1 MHKFLTVHKDSSII
15 VAPRTNEAIFTI
27 KHYAGD
33 VVYTGDTFLEKN
45 RDRSA
50 RLLWPLVLVSYT
62 PTNVNKLSHPD
73 VFCRI
78 SLFPLPSSLF
88 PIFPPVQSTLACT
101 RAHIC
106 CCSLGAM
113 VIEAFQESSLPLL
126 SSIFLSEITTTGR
139 LAADT
144 GGAAAKKRTPAPRA
158 RRDQQKVLSMHMQGR
173 APKALAIGHRVVVVV

>member
-1 MHKFLTVHKDSSII
+1 MGLLPRKAPDAYVCRECVSPPLRTAVVAYHLVLIPSLQYKTLTTPPPFFFLPPRAVHKFLTVHKDSSII

-78 SLFPLPSSLF
+78 SLFPLPSSPFSHLF
-88 PIFPPVQSTLACT
+88 NLRWHA
-101 RAHIC
+101 RAR
-106 CCSLGAM
+106 
-113 VIEAFQESSLPLL
+113 
-126 SSIFLSEITTTGR
+126 TN
-139 LAADT
+139 
-144 GGAAAKKRTPAPRA
+144 AAA
-158 RRDQQKVLSMHMQGR
+158 
-173 APKALAIGHRVVVVV
+173 ALVPW